1 MKIVVSLCAAL
12 LILAL
17 PSFGQGTWAVG
28 VGGGG
33 GVPIGD
39 FSNASNFGIG
49 GHAWV
54 AYNADPNFAVTF
66 KSGYLRFSGKEYKI
80 VVQGVTATAKTNY
93 GVIPI
98 LVGGRYYFMP
108 SGDTRVYGAA
118 DVGMYSLNASA
129 DVTATGGGV
138 SISGSTSTTET
149 KFGASPSLGVL
160 IKAGEKMNV
169 DINGNFTYVATDIK
183 STTWI
188 GFAIGLE
195 FGL

>member
-1 MKIVVSLCAAL
+1 MRMLVSVCAAL
-12 LILAL
+12 LIVTL

-28 VGGGG
+28 FSGGG

-39 FSNASNFGIG
+39 FSNVSNFGIG
-49 GHAWV
+49 GHAWA
-54 AYNADPNFAVTF
+54 AYNADPNFAVTV
-66 KSGYLRFSGKEYKI
+66 KSGYLRFSGKDFNI
-80 VVQGVTATAKTNY
+80 SIQGVTGTTKTNF

-118 DVGMYSLNASA
+118 DAGLYALNAST
-129 DVTATGGGV
+129 DVNVSGGGV
-138 SISGSTSTTET
+138 SVSTSVSTSST

-169 DINGNFTYVATDIK
+169 DINGNFTYVATDVK
-183 STTWI
+183 STTWV
-188 GFAIGLE
+188 GFGIGLE